1 MGDDRNGT
9 PIEHHVAESLTA
21 AVDTS
26 AAALERSV
34 AGVLPEAL
42 HAERLELLQVN
53 LGRRCNSACT
63 HCHQSC
69 SPSCTEMMDAPTLA
83 AVSRIAR
90 DLRPSLVDITGG
102 SPELHPGLR
111 TLVSRLHSAGLRAQM
126 RTNLTALL
134 EPEAEGVIDHLAG
147 AGVQLLASL
156 PALTAEGYACQRGDH
171 LQAALSVL
179 RRLNDAGWA
188 RSGSLR
194 LDLSVDSSGYGAD
207 CSESDLTAR
216 YRAALTD
223 DLGIHFNDLVLIT
236 TMPIGRFR
244 AALERRGEYEAY
256 LSGLAERFNPAT
268 VAGLSCRTA
277 IEIAWDGTLSDCD
290 FNLAAGLRTAEGEP
304 AHISEFDTERLARRR
319 IRFAPHCWACTAGAG
334 SG

>member
-1 MGDDRNGT
+1 M
-9 PIEHHVAESLTA
+9 
-21 AVDTS
+21 DTS
-26 AAALERSV
+26 SIAFERSI
-34 AGVLPEAL
+34 AAVLPEAPY
-42 HAERLELLQVN
+42 AERLELLQVN

-69 SPSCTEMMDAPTLA
+69 SPSCTETMDDRTLA
-83 AVSRIAR
+83 TVSRIAR
-90 DLRPSLVDITGG
+90 DLRPALVDITGG

-111 TLVSRLHSAGLRAQM
+111 TLVSQLHSAGLRTQM

-134 EPEAEGVIDHLAG
+134 EPEAEGVIEHLAE
-147 AGVQLLASL
+147 AGVQLLASV
-156 PALTAEGYACQRGDH
+156 PALTAKGYACQRGDH

-188 RSGSLR
+188 RSGNLR
-194 LDLSVDSSGYGAD
+194 LDLSVDSSGYGED
-207 CSESDLTAR
+207 RPKSDITAR

-223 DLGIHFNDLVLIT
+223 GLGIHFNDLVLIT

-244 AALERRGEYEAY
+244 AVLERRGEYEPY
-256 LSGLAERFNPAT
+256 LDGLARRFNPAT
-268 VAGLSCRTA
+268 VADLSCRTA

-290 FNLAAGLRTAEGEP
+290 FNLAAGLGTAQGEP
-304 AHISEFDTERLARRR
+304 AHVSEFDAPRLARRR
-319 IRFAPHCWACTAGAG
+319 ILFASHCWACTAGAG

>member
-1 MGDDRNGT
+1 M
-9 PIEHHVAESLTA
+9 
-21 AVDTS
+21 DTS
-26 AAALERSV
+26 SAAFERSIAAAL
-34 AGVLPEAL
+34 PEAPY
-42 HAERLELLQVN
+42 ADRLELLQVN

-69 SPSCTEMMDAPTLA
+69 SPSCTEMMDEATLL

-90 DLRPSLVDITGG
+90 DLRPALVDITGG

-111 TLVSRLHSAGLRAQM
+111 ELVSQLRSAGLRAQM

-147 AGVQLLASL
+147 SGVQLLASL
-156 PALTAEGYACQRGDH
+156 PALTAEGYAGQRGDH

-188 RSGSLR
+188 SGDLR
-194 LDLSVDSSGYGAD
+194 LDLAVDSSVYGDD
-207 CSESDLTAR
+207 CSKSDLTAR

-223 DLGIHFNDLVLIT
+223 DLGIRFNDLVLIT

-244 AALERRGEYEAY
+244 TVLERRGAYESY
-256 LSGLAERFNPAT
+256 LAGLARRFNPAT
-268 VAGLSCRTA
+268 VTDLSCRTA

-304 AHISEFDTERLARRR
+304 AHVSEFDTERLSRRR
-319 IRFAPHCWACTAGAG
+319 IRFASHCWACAAGAG

>member
-1 MGDDRNGT
+1 MSAR
-9 PIEHHVAESLTA
+9 
-21 AVDTS
+21 VDTS
-26 AAALERSV
+26 AAAFERSI
-34 AGVLPEAL
+34 AAVLPEAPY
-42 HAERLELLQVN
+42 AERLELLQVN

-69 SPSCTEMMDAPTLA
+69 SPSCTEMMDDSTLV

-90 DLRPSLVDITGG
+90 EVRPALVDITGG
-102 SPELHPGLR
+102 SPELHPGLPA
-111 TLVSRLHSAGLRAQM
+111 LVSQLGSAGLRIQV

-134 EPEAEGVIDHLAG
+134 EPEAEGVIDHLAET
-147 AGVQLLASL
+147 GVQLLASV
-156 PALTAEGYACQRGDH
+156 PALTAEGYASQRGDR
-171 LQAALSVL
+171 LQTALSVL

-188 RSGSLR
+188 RSGKLR
-194 LDLSVDSSGYGAD
+194 LDLSVDSSGYGDD
-207 CSESDLTAR
+207 CCKSDLTAR

-223 DLGIHFNDLVLIT
+223 ELGIHFDDLVLIT

-244 AALERRGEYEAY
+244 TALEQNGEYESY
-256 LSGLAERFNPAT
+256 LFGLAERFNPAT

-290 FNLAAGLRTAEGEP
+290 FNLAAGLGTAPGEP
-304 AHISEFDTERLARRR
+304 AHLSEFDTPRLARRR
-319 IRFAPHCWACTAGAG
+319 IRFAPHCWACAAGAG

>member
-1 MGDDRNGT
+1 MVEPLR
-9 PIEHHVAESLTA
+9 TA
-21 AVDTS
+21 TDISPAT
-26 AAALERSV
+26 LERSIAAV
-34 AGVLPEAL
+34 RPEAL
-42 HAERLELLQVN
+42 YAERIDLLQVN
-53 LGRRCNSACT
+53 LGRRCNSSCT

-69 SPSCTEMMDAPTLA
+69 SPSCTEAMDEPTLD

-90 DLRPSLVDITGG
+90 EVRPALVDITGG
-102 SPELHPGLR
+102 SPELHPGLPA
-111 TLVSRLHSAGLRAQM
+111 LVSRLRSADLRTQV

-156 PALTAEGYACQRGDH
+156 PALTAEGYACQRGDR
-171 LQAALSVL
+171 LQTALSVL
-179 RRLNDAGWA
+179 ERLNDAGWA
-188 RSGSLR
+188 RSDNLR

-207 CSESDLTAR
+207 CSECELTAR